1 MVLKYGKERKISPEN
16 AFKGLV
22 EWVLKI
28 VRKIF
33 SILSELLKIPSSSE

>member
-1 MVLKYGKERKISPEN
+1 MVLKYGKERKASPES

-22 EWVLKI
+22 EWALKI

-33 SILSELLKIPSSSE
+33 SILSQLLKIPSSSE